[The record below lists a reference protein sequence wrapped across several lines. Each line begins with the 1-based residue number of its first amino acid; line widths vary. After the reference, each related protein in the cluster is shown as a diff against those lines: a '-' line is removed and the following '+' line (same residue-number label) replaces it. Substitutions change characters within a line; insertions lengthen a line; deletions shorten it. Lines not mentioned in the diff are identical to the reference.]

1 MVLIFLV
8 YACHWIGCLWWTVG
22 ELEQDRLVLIDMN
35 ASSLRLDPSIDRPW
49 GPSPWLRETQP
60 LSNQYLHALFWGAG
74 LMTGFV
80 PFDVAPST
88 MLETLVT
95 VLALFLGLVVNTII
109 ISSST
114 TALQSISFKSSR
126 VVHKMQ
132 NVHRHMRHKHVPTAL
147 SRKIIAFYEYQL
159 SPHRSGEGQHEL
171 SELPPALAME
181 LIMHTHQ
188 ELFRECPIFRLV
200 PPPTALSLVE
210 HFEAMVMMPDE
221 VVIHEGAPNA
231 SLFVINRGLVSVWRR
246 DANAPGFKQKI
257 TTLTDNDF
265 FGEQTLLRTI
275 NGQSQDEKLAESVQ
289 ANATCQC
296 ASYCDLFRLTAEDFT
311 AVLDQA
317 RSRRHSW
324 AGKDVANILSRAAY
338 ERNSRAE
345 RLRKRSLM
353 WAAASQEALRARG
366 DQRPGLYRR
375 LSGADLTK
383 YTNSRRRRS
392 TRSLSPPSG
401 ASLPSGSKSGSNR
414 SSDEARAFGMVVNAA
429 ISAERGRGSCCAPSV
444 LPPTGPLPV
453 QVITGVCGSASAA
466 PASAGSALTR
476 SMPEAVEL
484 GDCARTLQCTP
495 AQEHS
500 STAVAGAPAA
510 PLQSGVQAHIGV
522 RDRNGNSLQA

>member
-1 MVLIFLV
+1 
-8 YACHWIGCLWWTVG
+8 
-22 ELEQDRLVLIDMN
+22 
-35 ASSLRLDPSIDRPW
+35 
-49 GPSPWLRETQP
+49 
-60 LSNQYLHALFWGAG
+60 

-114 TALQSISFKSSR
+114 TALQSISLKSSR
-126 VVHKMQ
+126 VMHKMQ
-132 NVHRHMRHKHVPTAL
+132 NVHRHMRHKHVPTTLA
-147 SRKIIAFYEYQL
+147 RKITAFYEYQL

-188 ELFRECPIFRLV
+188 ELFRECPIFHLV

-210 HFEAMVMMPDE
+210 HFEAMVFMPDE

-246 DANAPGFKQKI
+246 DANAPKFKQKI

-275 NGQSQDEKLAESVQ
+275 NVQSQNETLTEPVQ

-311 AVLDQA
+311 VVLDQA
-317 RSRRHSW
+317 RTRRHSW

-353 WAAASQEALRARG
+353 WAAASQEALRQRPDRG
-366 DQRPGLYRR
+366 DSRPPLYRR
-375 LSGADLTK
+375 LSGADITK
-383 YTNSRRRRS
+383 FANSRRRRS
-392 TRSLSPPSG
+392 TRSLSPPSAVSLPG
-401 ASLPSGSKSGSNR
+401 ASSRSGG
-414 SSDEARAFGMVVNAA
+414 EARAFGMVVNAV
-429 ISAERGRGSCCAPSV
+429 ISAERGRGGSCAPSV
-444 LPPTGPLPV
+444 LPPTGL
-453 QVITGVCGSASAA
+453 SAEQLVSNNCNASGGA
-466 PASAGSALTR
+466 PTSNCSTYTT
-476 SMPEAVEL
+476 STPHAVEL
-484 GDCARTLQCTP
+484 VDGVRTQLRETAYGC
-495 AQEHS
+495 S
-500 STAVAGAPAA
+500 STVATGATA
-510 PLQSGVQAHIGV
+510 PLKAMASDDQAHLGNAV
-522 RDRNGNSLQA
+522 VDRKGNSLQA